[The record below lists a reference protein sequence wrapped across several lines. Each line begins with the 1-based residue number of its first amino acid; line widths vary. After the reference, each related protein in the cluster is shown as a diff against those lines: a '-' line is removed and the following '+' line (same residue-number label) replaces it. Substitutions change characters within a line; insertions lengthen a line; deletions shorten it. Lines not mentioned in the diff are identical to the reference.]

1 MKKILI
7 GTHNKGKFREIAFL
21 LGKKVIKISHKSLKI
36 KSPRETGKTFLQ
48 NSKLK
53 VEYFSNFT
61 NLPIISD
68 DSGLSIN
75 ALNGRPGIYSARWAK
90 KYGGFKKAMQV
101 ILKKMANKKNRK
113 AVFVCSLSFKHPRKK
128 RIFTAVG
135 KAKGKITKKI
145 VGNKGF
151 GYDPIFIQDFKSLT
165 YGQMSR
171 KKKMRLDH
179 RFIAFQKLK
188 KLVKIL

>member
-21 LGKKVIKISHKSLKI
+21 LGKKVIKISPKSLKI

-101 ILKKMANKKNRK
+101 LPR
-113 AVFVCSLSFKHPRKK
+113 FSFP
-128 RIFTAVG
+128 VQ
-135 KAKGKITKKI
+135 
-145 VGNKGF
+145 N
-151 GYDPIFIQDFKSLT
+151 DPSSKFA
-165 YGQMSR
+165 
-171 KKKMRLDH
+171 DH
-179 RFIAFQKLK
+179 QRASIR
-188 KLVKIL
+188 